1 MSNDT
6 SSTSTSLARADEP
19 SSTQRWPWS
28 PLSAVLIVAIAF
40 LVAQLVGGVVIA
52 SYPSLHHW
60 SSSRANNWLS
70 NSVDAQFFF
79 VLISEALTVFI
90 LWLYLRHRVTR
101 KQLGLTKP
109 SWYDPLFAVI
119 SVMVYYLLYI
129 VAVAAITSVVSVN
142 TSQQQDIGFNNVVG
156 TGALILT
163 FISLVILPPL
173 VEEITFRGVL
183 YGGLRRRFNPILAA
197 LGTSCLFAAPHLL
210 ESGSGQGLLWIA
222 GIDTFVLS
230 LVLCYLREKTGRLW
244 AGMGVHAMKN
254 GVAFI
259 SLFIVHLH

>member
-1 MSNDT
+1 MSDDT
-6 SSTSTSLARADEP
+6 SDVVTAKAAE
-19 SSTQRWPWS
+19 SSPQRWPWS
-28 PLSAVLIVAIAF
+28 PLSAVLIVVVAF
-40 LVAQLVGGVVIA
+40 LVAQLLGGIIIA
-52 SYPSLHHW
+52 LYPSLRHW
-60 SSSRANNWLS
+60 SSAQS
-70 NSVDAQFFF
+70 NSWLNNSVVAQFFF
-79 VLISEALTVFI
+79 VAISEALTILI

-109 SWYDPLFAVI
+109 SWYDPLFSVIAV
-119 SVMVYYLLYI
+119 VVYYGLYL
-129 VAVAAITSVVSVN
+129 VAVSAISAVVAVN
-142 TSQQQDIGFNNVVG
+142 TNQKQDIGFNSVVG
-156 TGALILT
+156 TGALIMT
-163 FISLVILPPL
+163 FISLVILPPI

-259 SLFIVHLH
+259 SLFIAHVH